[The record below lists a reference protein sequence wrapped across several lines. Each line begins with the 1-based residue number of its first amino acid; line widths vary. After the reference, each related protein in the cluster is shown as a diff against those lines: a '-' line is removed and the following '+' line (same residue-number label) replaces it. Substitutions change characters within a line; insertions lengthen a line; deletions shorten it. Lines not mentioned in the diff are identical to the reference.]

1 MTYEITLTV
10 DLGKA
15 TISAMDRFDQPL
27 DIDIQT
33 DNGITVISTDIELPN
48 KIKIYVEGVDSDHA
62 VTLLGA
68 SLGGIKFNKNKLD
81 KLFVYNHPYGQN
93 RSISWQFNGFA
104 EFDLFEHSAIKYH
117 LIMGTTI

>member
-15 TISAMDRFDQPL
+15 TISAMDRFDQHL
-27 DIDIQT
+27 DIDIQIN
-33 DNGITVISTDIELPN
+33 NGITVISTDIELPN

-62 VTLLGA
+62 VTLLSV
-68 SLGGIKFNKNKLD
+68 SLGGIRFNKNKLD

-93 RSISWQFNGFA
+93 RSTSWQFNGFA